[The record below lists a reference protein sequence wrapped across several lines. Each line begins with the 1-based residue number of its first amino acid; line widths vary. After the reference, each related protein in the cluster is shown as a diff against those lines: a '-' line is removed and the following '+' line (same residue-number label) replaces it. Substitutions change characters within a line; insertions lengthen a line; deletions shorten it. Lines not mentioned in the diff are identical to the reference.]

1 MFATMNPFDVIANY
15 KDGDEV
21 GWEQEFALLYRIHK
35 DKLDELRDSIL
46 AEGMHSA
53 IWLGSDGRIWN
64 GHHRLLIAI
73 EQNLDS
79 VPVFI
84 YPNID

>member
-1 MFATMNPFDVIANY
+1 MFAAMNPLDVIATY

-21 GWEQEFALLYRIHK
+21 GWEQEFALLYQTHT
-35 DKLDELRDSIL
+35 DKLDELRGSIL
-46 AEGMHSA
+46 AEGMHTP
-53 IWLGSDGRIWN
+53 IWLGSDGRIWD
-64 GHHRLLIAI
+64 GHHRLLIAV

-84 YPNID
+84 FPNLD